1 MATSS
6 FFQRNNPILVPMFL
20 EYESCKRFI
29 QSHRRTQ
36 WQNRHAHTQR
46 CGSRQFSCKFRSF
59 PSWQIKRMLRLLTQR
74 KRTLVFPSSYNRRL
88 PPAPWAK
95 LPAAHT
101 DRPILEVVLHRY
113 DCKELA
119 FIAQYISWLFKR
131 LRVIT
136 PCFLLYGRKLPMC
149 AIHVLESPAASLRS
163 RLSKRGRLGRGRG

>member
-1 MATSS
+1 
-6 FFQRNNPILVPMFL
+6 
-20 EYESCKRFI
+20 
-29 QSHRRTQ
+29 
-36 WQNRHAHTQR
+36 
-46 CGSRQFSCKFRSF
+46 
-59 PSWQIKRMLRLLTQR
+59 MLRLLTQR

-95 LPAAHT
+95 LP
-101 DRPILEVVLHRY
+101 ILEVVLHRY
-113 DCKELA
+113 DCKDLA
-119 FIAQYISWLFKR
+119 FIALYISWLFKR